1 MTTVDA
7 TPPDISLGDV
17 PVKADDVPSLQGQYY
32 RLTPEQAEFL
42 KQQTGITDDDELKK
56 HIFAIQAEAY
66 KVAPYPC
73 IMGFLF
79 IFIVFR
85 WLPAYEDVKK
95 IGLTRK
101 GAILLD
107 IGCCVG
113 TDIRKAVADGFPAER
128 TIGSDLHPEFGDL
141 AHKLFRTTPETFPGH
156 FIPGDA
162 FDPAI
167 LSVVQPF
174 EAVPDSPEPELK
186 TLTSLNPLHGRI
198 SVIHASNFFHL
209 FSESR
214 QLHLAH
220 ALAGLLSPEPG
231 SIICGGNWGLPEK
244 GLVVESFF
252 GSFMEVFCHSPQTWT
267 EMWDG
272 VVFPKGSV
280 KVDTYLAEP
289 DMQGYKTWYL
299 LWSVKRL

>member
-1 MTTVDA
+1 MTTVHD

-17 PVKADDVPSLQGQYY
+17 PVKVDDVPSLQGQYY
-32 RLTPEQAEFL
+32 KLTPEQAEFL
-42 KQQTGITDDDELKK
+42 KQQTGITDDDELKQ
-56 HIFAIQAEAY
+56 HIFAVQAEAY

-79 IFIVFR
+79 IL

-128 TIGSDLHPEFGDL
+128 TIGSDLHP
-141 AHKLFRTTPETFPGH
+141 
-156 FIPGDA
+156 
-162 FDPAI
+162 
-167 LSVVQPF
+167 
-174 EAVPDSPEPELK
+174 
-186 TLTSLNPLHGRI
+186 
-198 SVIHASNFFHL
+198 
-209 FSESR
+209 
-214 QLHLAH
+214 
-220 ALAGLLSPEPG
+220 GLLSPEPG

-244 GLVVESFF
+244 GLVMESFF

-280 KVDTYLAEP
+280 KVDTFLVEP